1 MLHPQVPSSLPFVAS
16 VKQDDLPGQYTKAD
30 SHLSPCST
38 TIAMGAAVVGDDIG
52 VITTGVEG
60 DTGAFVPTGGAIT
73 CGAGVAPMGQ
83 TSVRAT
89 RTTRPSIPMGKGW

>member
-38 TIAMGAAVVGDDIG
+38 TIAIGAAVVGG
-52 VITTGVEG
+52 
-60 DTGAFVPTGGAIT
+60 GAFVPMGGAIT
-73 CGAGVAPMGQ
+73 CGAGVPPVGQ
-83 TSVRAT
+83 TSVRPT
-89 RTTRPSIPMGKGW
+89 STTRSSIPIGKGW